1 MSAWDESETAT
12 FACTTARGAWPPPGV
27 AEVLPRSTRPRTSR
41 SCQSFPTPQQMTRG
55 VPCGSLGRILAIRL
69 PSVHLVAH
77 FFHLTKNAKSVGS
90 ENLFDVRRAIAA
102 IE

>member
-1 MSAWDESETAT
+1 MSACDECETAT
-12 FACTTARGAWPPPGV
+12 FDCTTARAAWPPRGRGGASTKHSTSDI
-27 AEVLPRSTRPRTSR
+27 AELSTIPN
-41 SCQSFPTPQQMTRG
+41 TRADDSG
-55 VPCGSLGRILAIRL
+55 LSLRGLLGRILTIRL
-69 PSVHLVAH
+69 RRVHLVAH

>member
-1 MSAWDESETAT
+1 MSGGGNFRLYDS
-12 FACTTARGAWPPPGV
+12 ARRMASAKGRGGASTKHSTSDM
-27 AEVLPRSTRPRTSR
+27 AELSTIPNTRADDSGRSLR
-41 SCQSFPTPQQMTRG
+41 
-55 VPCGSLGRILAIRL
+55 GSLGRILTIRL
-69 PSVHLVAH
+69 RRVQLVAH